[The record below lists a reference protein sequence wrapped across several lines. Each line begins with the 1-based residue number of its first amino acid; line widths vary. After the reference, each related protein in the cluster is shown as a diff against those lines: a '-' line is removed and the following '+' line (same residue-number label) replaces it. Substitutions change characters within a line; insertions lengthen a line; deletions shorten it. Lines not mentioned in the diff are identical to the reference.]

1 MAQRN
6 QIRGNTLIP
15 LTDHFGFGLP
25 GADGSEDSSTGARII
40 AVNGNPNVGAIPAPK
55 GSLALDY
62 ATPALW
68 VNTDGAATWVT
79 AGSSSSDLLLWD
91 REVPVTG
98 QGGNTRTTDF
108 RPPRDIT
115 ISAIRL
121 YALTAPTTVGTYTFA
136 AEGDGN
142 NLLNAATFDLTSL
155 VNDTLTAMTLTLT
168 TADLNIDANDL
179 VRFTF
184 ASNNPDLAGSG
195 ILLLVDWYGR

>member
-6 QIRGNTLIP
+6 QIRGNTIIP

-25 GADGSEDSSTGARII
+25 GADGSLDDSTGARII
-40 AVNGNPNVGAIPAPK
+40 AVNGAPGGVITAPK

-62 ATPALW
+62 GTPALW
-68 VNTDGAATWVT
+68 VNTDGATGWAV
-79 AGSSSSDLLLWD
+79 AGNGPGELLSWD

-98 QGGNTRTTDF
+98 QGGNTRTTDW
-108 RPPRDIT
+108 RPPRDVT
-115 ISAIRL
+115 ISAIHL

-136 AEGDGN
+136 AAGDGN
-142 NLLNAATFDLTSL
+142 NLLSAATFDLTSL

-168 TADLNIDANDL
+168 TADLNIDALDL

-195 ILLLVDWYGR
+195 ILLVVEWYGR